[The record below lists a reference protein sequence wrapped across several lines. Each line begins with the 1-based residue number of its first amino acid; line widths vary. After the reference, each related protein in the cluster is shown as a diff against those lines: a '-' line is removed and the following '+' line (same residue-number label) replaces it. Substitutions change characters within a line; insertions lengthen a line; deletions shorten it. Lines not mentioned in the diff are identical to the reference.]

1 MMDSMSTPQIS
12 LVQLYAVF
20 VTIGLVVSVVAAT
33 KKKKTTTNAM
43 KKAEDLKHYSVN
55 SNDLFSSNMNSLSF
69 TVEGEPVSLK
79 RVATGKNGG
88 RYDSQKWTKKSF
100 DNAFGDNLVIHDT
113 PLCKLGT
120 AEVKLDATFTF
131 TKRVVRND
139 IDNLVKFLLDCL
151 ETTEVFDNDAQ
162 VMDLVVRKRRGHRNM
177 TAVKITRKA
186 AMDDDDEVIVI
197 N

>member
-1 MMDSMSTPQIS
+1 MMDPISTPPIS
-12 LVQLYAVF
+12 FLQFYAVF
-20 VTIGLVVSVVAAT
+20 VTICLVVSAVAAT
-33 KKKKTTTNAM
+33 KKKKKTTNAI
-43 KKAEDLKHYSVN
+43 KKAKDLKHYSAN
-55 SNDLFSSNMNSLSF
+55 ANDVFSSDMNALSF

-79 RVATGKNGG
+79 RIASGRWG
-88 RYDSQKWTKKSF
+88 RYDSQKSEKKSF
-100 DNAFGDNLVIHDT
+100 DNAFEDNLVSHDT

-120 AEVKLDATFTF
+120 ADVKVDATFTF
-131 TKRVVRND
+131 TKGVIRND

-151 ETTEVFDNDAQ
+151 QTTEVFDNDAQ

-197 N
+197 D